1 MHGRGN
7 SLHSPRR
14 RKLCPRRCLRVSG
27 RVPRLVRRS
36 SRGLLIALCLPET
49 ATQSA
54 ETRTPSV
61 WTFLEFRREFLKLE
75 ERPCSIRIVQILELT
90 PRVSRDSRG
99 ADLLARHREASPRE
113 QTTTSEGK
121 GAPCFAS
128 SKWRRPRTNRISC
141 ASGKRSS
148 WNHRVSVRA
157 GTSHT
162 ITLAFP
168 EASSCFP
175 FRVHL
180 PISFP

>member
-75 ERPCSIRIVQILELT
+75 EHPCSIRIVQILELT
-90 PRVSRDSRG
+90 PRVTVDAQGEAQLVGHRG
-99 ADLLARHREASPRE
+99 ASA
-113 QTTTSEGK
+113 
-121 GAPCFAS
+121 
-128 SKWRRPRTNRISC
+128 RRP
-141 ASGKRSS
+141 
-148 WNHRVSVRA
+148 
-157 GTSHT
+157 
-162 ITLAFP
+162 
-168 EASSCFP
+168 
-175 FRVHL
+175 
-180 PISFP
+180 